1 MLYLLDASVLI
12 TANNTY
18 YEIEQVPE
26 YWSWIQH
33 QGESGNVKIPLEIL
47 EEIQPGKENDSLLDW
62 INDPK
67 NEQALLLGE
76 GVDTELVQTVVSDGY
91 ADDLTDD
98 ELETVGRDPF
108 LIAYALRDRAGRCV
122 VTSEVSKPRKQRQN
136 RHVPDVCRTL
146 RVTCCDPFE
155 MNRALGFSTS
165 WSR

>member
-18 YEIEQVPE
+18 YPIEQVPE
-26 YWSWIQH
+26 FWSWIQH

-47 EEIQPGKENDSLLDW
+47 EEIQPGRKENDSFLDW
-62 INDPK
+62 ISDPK
-67 NEQALLLGE
+67 NEQALLLRE
-76 GVDTELVQTVVSDGY
+76 DADADLVRTVVSDGY

-108 LIAYALRDRAGRCV
+108 LIAYALADTAGRCV

-136 RHVPDVCRTL
+136 RHVPDV
-146 RVTCCDPFE
+146 
-155 MNRALGFSTS
+155 
-165 WSR
+165 